1 METKIKC
8 GKKGYKSGKIRSAN
22 SARVMAEVTSLERNQ
37 QDRLIN
43 GLWAASLLLG
53 LYAKYLE
60 NNMALKMESSKY
72 RFQSRHEN

>member
-8 GKKGYKSGKIRSAN
+8 GKKGYKSGKNRSAN

-53 LYAKYLE
+53 LYAKI
-60 NNMALKMESSKY
+60 
-72 RFQSRHEN
+72 SRKQYGFKDGEFKV